1 MNNNKMTYAGFHH
14 DKHGVTM
21 MGRVVL
27 DAWLF
32 GFLPET
38 EDCTGWDLGR
48 MQVLMEKI
56 EAEWDKYNNLP
67 SRLPTELRE
76 RHAAL
81 YKMAVDRAREK
92 GWDPE
97 LGDDE

>member
-1 MNNNKMTYAGFHH
+1 MNNKMTYAGFHH
-14 DKHGVTM
+14 DKHGITM

-27 DAWLF
+27 DGWLF
-32 GFLPET
+32 GFIPET
-38 EDCTGWDLGR
+38 EDCAGWELGR

-56 EAEWDKYNNLP
+56 EAEWDKYKNLP
-67 SRLPTELRE
+67 SRLPPDLQE
-76 RHAAL
+76 RHQAL
-81 YKMAVDRAREK
+81 YDMAVKHARDK